1 MYFEINRKRRKKGF
15 ILVQKCYLLRCINC
29 RNRHLHCKSTCFLG
43 EAATVEMRIQ
53 KASFP
58 DGAQPHTSP
67 NPSGWGSFPR
77 TAPIRQSHFPHTHLF
92 IFFLFFFFFHLHL
105 FYGVRMPAVPWS
117 SPQGWMQNG
126 TRWMQAVGRC
136 CYRQGMTFG
145 CSLRKSPAVCTVPY
159 SKQPTSH
166 QLQETIWMSQ
176 EEKPFC
182 FLCFKERDV
191 PFVNTKEKYWKYI
204 EKSNFKLFLA
214 YVAIFIFL
222 Y

>member
-1 MYFEINRKRRKKGF
+1 MEHSPTPAPTPVAEGVSPGQLPFDSPI
-15 ILVQKCYLLRCINC
+15 
-29 RNRHLHCKSTCFLG
+29 
-43 EAATVEMRIQ
+43 
-53 KASFP
+53 FP
-58 DGAQPHTSP
+58 TPTFS
-67 NPSGWGSFPR
+67 
-77 TAPIRQSHFPHTHLF
+77 
-92 IFFLFFFFFHLHL
+92 FFFFFFSFFHLHL